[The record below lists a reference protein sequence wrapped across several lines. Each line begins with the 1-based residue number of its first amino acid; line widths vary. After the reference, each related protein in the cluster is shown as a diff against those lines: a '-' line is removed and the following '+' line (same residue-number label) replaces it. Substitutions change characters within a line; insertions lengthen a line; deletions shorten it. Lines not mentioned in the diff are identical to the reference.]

1 MKQSD
6 TLPNYELEDAILSCL
21 LLKPSLVDE
30 IYINDVVFMNPI
42 NRKIFVF
49 FKDFYRKNKSLDLTL
64 MVNNIS
70 NQESQ
75 KKFVNYIVPL
85 TNSVASTAAFYSYQE
100 QLQEK
105 YKNNQISQVVQK
117 YTVHEIGKDE
127 LIDEINDIQS
137 QNLTITDIGKKT
149 PKEILE
155 LIRRQNSFLQFDRF
169 SKLTKELNFKTN
181 TVNLIAARPS
191 EGKSALALNLF
202 LDLAKNYKCLYF
214 NLEMTEAEVYE
225 RLVGIDSAIPISD
238 IRNSQTQYQESK
250 IIESVNRICSLNYQI
265 INRSQNIKSIKSKIV
280 KEQRDEHLIVFVD
293 YVGYVQNKWGQ
304 SDKDRIGEVVREFNN
319 ITKDYDCTIF
329 LVAQINR
336 NGVKRV
342 GEDKN
347 PPPPI
352 MEDLKDSGELEQT
365 ADTIMMIYDPY
376 SITSKAV
383 EKDIK
388 ILIPKAR
395 GAKRNVAIDIHYNKL
410 NQRMEIKES
419 WEKQ

>member
-6 TLPNYELEDAILSCL
+6 TQINYELEDAMLACL

-30 IYINDVVFMNPI
+30 IYINDVVFMNPL
-42 NRKIFVF
+42 NRKMLVY
-49 FKDFYRKNKSLDLTL
+49 FKDFYRKNKNLDLTL
-64 MVNNIS
+64 MVNNIP
-70 NQESQ
+70 NKESQ
-75 KKFVNYIVPL
+75 AKFIDYIVPIS
-85 TNSVASTAAFYSYQE
+85 NSIASTAAFYSYQE

-105 YKNNQISQVVQK
+105 YKNNQISQIVQK
-117 YTVHEIGKDE
+117 YIEHQINKDE

-137 QNLTITDIGKKT
+137 QNLTIVNVGKKNRN
-149 PKEILE
+149 EILE
-155 LIRRQNSFLQFDRF
+155 LIRKQNKFLQFERF

-214 NLEMTEAEVYE
+214 NLEMTEVEVYE
-225 RLVGIDSAIPISD
+225 RLVGIESAIPISD
-238 IRNSQTQYQESK
+238 IRTPQTQFQDAK
-250 IIESVNRICSLNYQI
+250 IIESIDKICSLNYQI
-265 INRSQNIKSIKSKIV
+265 INRSQNIKSIKSKII

-376 SITSKAV
+376 SVTSKSV

-395 GAKRNVAIDIHYNKL
+395 GAKRNVAIEIHYNKL

-419 WEKQ
+419 WEK

>member
-6 TLPNYELEDAILSCL
+6 TLPNYELEDAILACL

-30 IYINDVVFMNPI
+30 LYINDVVFMNPL
-42 NRKIFVF
+42 NRKMFVY
-49 FKDFYRKNKSLDLTL
+49 FKDFYRKNKNLDLTL

-70 NQESQ
+70 SKESQ
-75 KKFVNYIVPL
+75 AKFVNYIAPL
-85 TNSVASTAAFYSYQE
+85 SDSIASTAAFYNYQE

-105 YKNNQISQVVQK
+105 YKNNKISQVVQK
-117 YTVHEIGKDE
+117 YIEHQINKDE

-137 QNLTITDIGKKT
+137 QNLTIVNIGKKT
-149 PKEILE
+149 RKEILE
-155 LIRRQNSFLQFDRF
+155 LIRKQNTFLQFDRF
-169 SKLTKELNFKTN
+169 TKLTKELNFKTN

-214 NLEMTEAEVYE
+214 NLEMTEVEVYE
-225 RLVGIDSAIPISD
+225 RLVGIESTIPISD
-238 IRNSQTQYQESK
+238 IRNPQTEYQDSK
-250 IIESVNRICSLNYQI
+250 IIESVDRICSLNYQI
-265 INRSQNIKSIKSKIV
+265 INRSQNIKSIKSKII
-280 KEQRDEHLIVFVD
+280 KEQRDEHLIVFID

-319 ITKDYDCTIF
+319 ITKDYNCTIF

-376 SITSKAV
+376 SVTSKSA

-395 GAKRNVAIDIHYNKL
+395 GAKRNVAIEIHYNKL

-419 WEKQ
+419 WEK